1 MCTRRNHVTQQLG
14 EETRTIVAAYDPQ
27 SIDETA
33 RALKGLWSGIPP
45 TAGGD
50 ALVKAEVREEFKAL
64 GVPVAALA
72 SMGKEIGKVASQRV
86 EDFLPLAEVL
96 WEEYGREGRLVAS
109 TFLGSME
116 LKSPENV
123 IPVLR
128 ELAETCV
135 AWEDCDQLAMRALE
149 PIVRKQPQNYL
160 GTLAPWVKD
169 PNKWARRAGITVIGR
184 LPMKHPSYTDTCLRM
199 VEPALGDE
207 DLDVRRALS
216 FAIRAAA
223 RGDAEAVKVFMERQ
237 AHRTDP
243 ASIWV
248 LCDVVRSMG
257 KRLLPQFK
265 DLLPVYETW
274 LTTVDGKSRRSVESA
289 IRVLRSA

>member
-1 MCTRRNHVTQQLG
+1 MCTRRDHVTQEIG
-14 EETRTIVAAYDPQ
+14 EETRKIVAAYEPQ

-33 RALKGLWSGIPP
+33 RALEGLWSGIPP
-45 TAGGD
+45 TESGD
-50 ALVKAEVREEFKAL
+50 ALVKAEVREEFKVL

-72 SMGKEIGKVASQRV
+72 SIGKEIGKVARQRV

-116 LKSPENV
+116 LKAPENV

-149 PIVRKQPQNYL
+149 PIVRKQPENYL
-160 GTLAPWVKD
+160 GTLDPWVKD
-169 PNKWARRAGITVIGR
+169 SNKWVRRAAITVIGR
-184 LPMKHPSYTDTCLRM
+184 LPMKHPSYTDTCLQM

-216 FAIRAAA
+216 FAIRAGA

-237 AHRTDP
+237 AHRTEP

-248 LCDVVRSMG
+248 LCDVVRSMS
-257 KRLLPQFK
+257 KKLLPQFK
-265 DLLPVYETW
+265 DLLPMYETW
-274 LTTVDGKSRRSVESA
+274 LTTVDGKSQRSVDSA
-289 IRVLRSA
+289 IRVLHSA